1 MLNRTPQSRETLV
14 NCLILATALKY
25 IFRLNDLV
33 RKLFIPEEDCLNY
46 LITLKWGNGYTP
58 PF

>member
-33 RKLFIPEEDCLNY
+33 RKLFIPRRRLFELFDNIEV
-46 LITLKWGNGYTP
+46 G
-58 PF
+58 